1 MAEKTTRR
9 NTKSSALFS
18 KARKLLVG
26 GVNSPVRSF
35 GAVGGEPLF
44 ISRARGSSVYDAD
57 GNCYTDYMGSWGALI
72 LGHSHPSVVRAVTA
86 AAKAGTSYGVSCEA
100 EIELAQLVAKQ
111 FKSMRKIRMTNSGT
125 EALMSAVRL
134 ARAFTG
140 RDHIVKF
147 DGCYHGHADHL
158 LVKAG
163 SGATTFGSPASA
175 GVPRSFTSK
184 TLTARYNDT
193 ASVEKIFAR
202 KGKQIAAVVIEPVAG
217 NMGVVPPARGFLRY
231 LRKITRKHGALLIF
245 DEVITGLRFPGG
257 AQGVYKVAPDIT
269 CLGKIIGGGLPVG
282 AFGARAEIMDM
293 VSPLG
298 PVYQAGTLSGN
309 PLAVSAGIAAIRGI
323 GGARGYGELE
333 KKTALLC
340 GGIESAAE
348 TAGVSVTVNSAGSMF
363 TVFFSPSPVTDYASA
378 LRCDTGKFG
387 IFHTALRREGV
398 LFPPSQFEA
407 AFVSKAHTDADI
419 RKTVRAAE
427 RAFAAAARARTAKG
441 RKGAVS

>member
-1 MAEKTTRR
+1 M
-9 NTKSSALFS
+9 
-18 KARKLLVG
+18 G

-57 GNCYTDYMGSWGALI
+57 GNRYTDYMGSWGALI

-231 LRKITRKHGALLIF
+231 LRKTTRKHGALLIF

-309 PLAVSAGIAAIRGI
+309 PLAVSAGIASIRGI

-340 GGIESAAE
+340 GGIKSAAE

-427 RAFAAAARARTAKG
+427 RAFSAAARARTAKG
-441 RKGAVS
+441 REGAVS